1 MCIHCRSL
9 THLQCSTLKAIL
21 YSRKGH
27 EWVCESCHLNE
38 LPFSELCKFQEITLT
53 SQTTIDNVEHENIY
67 VLYFKS
73 YKKHLSIRHLNIKS
87 TVLLFRFNII
97 LQEHPF
103 DTLALSETCL
113 KMIYI
118 YLNTWL

>member
-87 TVLLFRFNII
+87 TILLFRFNII
-97 LQEHPF
+97 LQEHSF
-103 DTLALSETCL
+103 DMLALSETCL

>member
-1 MCIHCRSL
+1 MCIHGRSL
-9 THLQCSTLKAIL
+9 THLRCSTLKAIL

-27 EWVCESCHLNE
+27 KWVCESCHLNE

-103 DTLALSETCL
+103 DMLALSETCL

>member
-73 YKKHLSIRHLNIKS
+73 YKKHLRIRHLNIKS

-97 LQEHPF
+97 LQEHSF
-103 DTLALSETCL
+103 DMLALSETCL

>member
-67 VLYFKS
+67 VLYFQS
-73 YKKHLSIRHLNIKS
+73 YKKHLTIRHLNIKS
-87 TVLLFRFNII
+87 TILLFRFNII
-97 LQEHPF
+97 LQEHSF
-103 DTLALSETCL
+103 DMLALSETCL

>member
-97 LQEHPF
+97 LQEHSF
-103 DTLALSETCL
+103 DMLALSETCL

>member
-9 THLQCSTLKAIL
+9 THLRCSTLKAIL

-27 EWVCESCHLNE
+27 KWVCESCHLNE

-97 LQEHPF
+97 LQEHSF
-103 DTLALSETCL
+103 DMLALSETCL